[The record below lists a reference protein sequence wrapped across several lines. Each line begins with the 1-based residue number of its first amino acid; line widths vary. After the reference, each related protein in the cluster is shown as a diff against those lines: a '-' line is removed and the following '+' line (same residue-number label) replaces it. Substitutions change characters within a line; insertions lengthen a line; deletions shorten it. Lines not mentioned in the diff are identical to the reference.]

1 MERNTITS
9 PLALLRRIAEAAV
22 ALVDLI
28 FNTGPRL
35 AEIRHLASTS
45 DARLKAHGLTRAGE
59 LSRILDR

>member
-9 PLALLRRIAEAAV
+9 PLALLRRIAGAAI
-22 ALVDLI
+22 ATVDLM
-28 FNTGPRL
+28 FNAGPRL

-45 DARLKAHGLTRAGE
+45 DAGLKARGLTRAGE